1 MTLASIRT
9 QLWRGSGDVALV
21 YRANGRR
28 RISAHVN
35 PFDDEYATETP
46 GATA

>member
-21 YRANGRR
+21 YKANDRR
-28 RISAHVN
+28 QNSANVN
-35 PFDDEYATETP
+35 PFDDENATDT
-46 GATA
+46 GANGV